1 MPVNVIVC
9 VKQVVDP
16 ETPTSAFRIDS
27 EGKRVVPAQGIP
39 PVLNGFDENAVEAAI
54 RIKESVGGTIT
65 VLSLG
70 NSFAMDVI
78 KKPLAM
84 GSDELVL
91 LQDDAFD
98 GLGAFP
104 TVASLAAGINKI
116 GEYDLILCGR
126 QASDYDQAHVPHGIA
141 EMLGIPLISMAADVQ
156 VNDRTV
162 RVERKLPDGY
172 EVLEASLPVVVT
184 VSNELAPI
192 RFPALR
198 GIMQASRKQ
207 PTIWSAAELGIEAS
221 SLEGG
226 VSVQELFIPVSEG
239 VCEFIEGEDEEDA
252 GRKLALRLRE
262 AKII

>member
-1 MPVNVIVC
+1 MPVNIIVC
-9 VKQVVDP
+9 VKQVMDP

-27 EGKRVVPAQGIP
+27 AAKRVVPAQGIP
-39 PVLNGFDENAVEAAI
+39 PVVNGFDENAIEAAL
-54 RIKESVGGTIT
+54 RIKENVGGTIT
-65 VLSLG
+65 VLSMG
-70 NSFAMDVI
+70 NSFVMDVI

-91 LQDDAFD
+91 LQDEAFE

-104 TVASLAAGINKI
+104 TVASLVAGIKKI

-141 EMLGIPLISMAADVQ
+141 EMLGLALISMAADVQ
-156 VNDRTV
+156 VRDGTV

-172 EVLEASLPVVVT
+172 EVLEASLPAVVS
-184 VSNELAPI
+184 VSNELSPV

-198 GIMQASRKQ
+198 GIMQAARKQ
-207 PTIWSAAELGIEAS
+207 PTVWSAADAGIES
-221 SLEGG
+221 STLQGG
-226 VSVQELFIPVSEG
+226 VVVQDLFIPVSDQ
-239 VCEFIEGEDEEDA
+239 VCEYIEGEDEEDA